1 MGKFYNNIIKDIAD
15 RAPYELWPIDVDDV
29 RQEWKDTDDLH
40 EIFSG
45 LTTDED
51 YQRCMLKAI
60 LDFNEAL
67 PTTEYSPVGFPFPHL
82 WIKKAFV
89 EVMDELIMYHTANQF
104 SGSSGGVQVPV
115 HERVQML
122 IPERDRRKQWCEAK
136 QREIKTDLNYQA
148 AWGGIVGSG
157 GYGSVYG

>member
-1 MGKFYNNIIKDIAD
+1 MGKYYNNAIKDLED
-15 RAPYELWPIDVDDV
+15 TVPYELWPIDIDDIK
-29 RQEWKDTDDLH
+29 QEWKDVNDLH

-45 LTTDED
+45 IVTDDD
-51 YQRCMLKAI
+51 YKRCMLKA
-60 LDFNEAL
+60 LMEFNEAL
-67 PTTEYSPVGFPFPHL
+67 PTTSFSPRDLPYPHL
-82 WIKKAFV
+82 WIKKSFL

-122 IPERDRRKQWCEAK
+122 IAERDRRKAWVDQK
-136 QREIKTDLNYQA
+136 QAAIKVDINYQM